1 MKNCK
6 FWRKYIHSKNIII
19 YLFTKNNI
27 HSRNVYSFKE
37 LYLFQGNYNHS
48 KNFPTLYEMLDLLIF
63 SSVTN
68 MKKIQI
74 LTSWANMPFIIFAL
88 SAHFN
93 LLLSIYHTSK
103 HEQI

>member
-1 MKNCK
+1 M
-6 FWRKYIHSKNIII
+6 
-19 YLFTKNNI
+19 
-27 HSRNVYSFKE
+27 
-37 LYLFQGNYNHS
+37 YLFQGNYNHS

-88 SAHFN
+88 GANFN